1 MATEHPHRHESIRI
15 AEEPARSGD
24 PPASKRRRPAPGR
37 LRLTGRR
44 PLRAGVLG
52 AFSRILGAA
61 RRLARTAEHD
71 PVAAVHEYRKSLRR
85 ARALVAL
92 LAPCLGK
99 PAALGLRR
107 RLQAAFRATNALRD
121 ADVLLETLRAVPP
134 DAEDDLARHAIEVAL
149 ELEQGRTRKETSET
163 LEGALQFLGGLPA
176 ALEVLLKPQFST
188 RDLERG
194 LTRSRQRERRALEQA
209 MKTRSDEDLHE
220 WRKRVKE
227 LRYQVELLASKGGG
241 EIKRREKSLGRL
253 AQDLGAVT
261 DLIVLAREIGER
273 EREGTVPAS
282 PALKERIRELAAKR
296 SGPLL
301 ELGAKLFEGD
311 AKLFARQ
318 VLGERG

>member
-1 MATEHPHRHESIRI
+1 
-15 AEEPARSGD
+15 
-24 PPASKRRRPAPGR
+24 
-37 LRLTGRR
+37 
-44 PLRAGVLG
+44 
-52 AFSRILGAA
+52 
-61 RRLARTAEHD
+61 
-71 PVAAVHEYRKSLRR
+71 
-85 ARALVAL
+85 
-92 LAPCLGK
+92 
-99 PAALGLRR
+99 
-107 RLQAAFRATNALRD
+107 
-121 ADVLLETLRAVPP
+121 
-134 DAEDDLARHAIEVAL
+134 
-149 ELEQGRTRKETSET
+149 
-163 LEGALQFLGGLPA
+163 
-176 ALEVLLKPQFST
+176 
-188 RDLERG
+188 
-194 LTRSRQRERRALEQA
+194 